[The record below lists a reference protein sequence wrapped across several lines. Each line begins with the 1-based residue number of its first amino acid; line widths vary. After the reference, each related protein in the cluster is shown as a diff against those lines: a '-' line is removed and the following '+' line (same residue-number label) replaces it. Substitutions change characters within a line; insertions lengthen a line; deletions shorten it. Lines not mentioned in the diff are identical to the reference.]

1 MLKPKTLTTF
11 RHRYWNN
18 YSQTFLVMICA
29 AAMHWKVDIHY
40 PGIELA
46 LARVD
51 RGGGD
56 RVVRRKIQMLLAS
69 TSISCT
75 SGWRR
80 AAERWKWKDY
90 RELAAEVGTTWQ
102 AGRHGDLST
111 KLWSTNRP
119 SSDSLDRDSLADP
132 LLTRPFMLKR
142 AVVVGYKLLT
152 GKDKHRTNVDNVDR
166 WNRDRAI
173 RLQVA
178 LSGPSRNAGIPGN
191 LETALNHRSPGPL
204 HWYGEKY
211 KLWQ

>member
-1 MLKPKTLTTF
+1 ML
-11 RHRYWNN
+11 
-18 YSQTFLVMICA
+18 CA

-46 LARVD
+46 LAQVD